1 MEVDGNGDVLAVSP
15 RPACGKKRPLSPSI
29 SPNDVADS
37 PKSTTSDEDDNP
49 WALSDD
55 EEEGE
60 YHGTYRPFTVD
71 DFPWVSSDD
80 DEQRVAVYSNPEI
93 SIRGPRPIRRFPAF
107 KPESRHSCDV
117 EYRLA
122 DESEISFSNVGTV
135 DCSHKGHCMSMDLVQ
150 FIDLKIVGYHHT
162 QPGCAKIFGFFA
174 ARDRVEPLRNYVYR
188 REIDNYEAV
197 TVKPKTGMARL
208 SLTSPAR
215 GIGIRSRVLFEFKLC
230 ICTEGP
236 PEDGPKGD
244 LIIEGCTEFSNMYET
259 KSSIQNR
266 RLYGDKCSLD
276 VKFAALVNAV
286 QAFVDVKILR
296 APDCGLNLNIYAK
309 TSGYDD
315 VIRLYQGVAEAGCK
329 ISSVVAVVIRSCV
342 YLRIEGTPKDDGLSQ
357 KLLPCGAWED
367 SFDTCYHGIVDKVV
381 NLDEFTTILVK
392 ITWRTLE

>member
-49 WALSDD
+49 WVLSDD

-71 DFPWVSSDD
+71 DFPRVSSDD

-150 FIDLKIVGYHHT
+150 FIDLKIAGYHHT

-367 SFDTCYHGIVDKVV
+367 RFDTCYHGIVDKVV

>member
-1 MEVDGNGDVLAVSP
+1 MEVDGDVLAASP
-15 RPACGKKRPLSPSI
+15 RPACGKKRPLSPSTP
-29 SPNDVADS
+29 PNDVADS
-37 PKSTTSDEDDNP
+37 SKSTTSDEEDDNP

-55 EEEGE
+55 EEEDE
-60 YHGTYRPFTVD
+60 YQGKYCPFTVD
-71 DFPWVSSDD
+71 NFPRVSSDD
-80 DEQRVAVYSNPEI
+80 DEQTVAVYMNPEI
-93 SIRGPRPIRRFPAF
+93 SIRGPRPLRRFPAF
-107 KPESRHSCDV
+107 KPESRHSCDL

-135 DCSHKGHCMSMDLVQ
+135 DCSHKGHCRSMDMVQ
-150 FIDLKIVGYHHT
+150 FIDLKIAGYQHA

-188 REIDNYEAV
+188 REIENHEAV
-197 TVKPKTGMARL
+197 TVKPKMGMARL

-230 ICTEGP
+230 ICTEDP

-244 LIIEGCTEFSNMYET
+244 LLIEGCTEISTMYTT

-286 QAFVDVKILR
+286 QAFVDVEILR
-296 APDCGLNLNIYAK
+296 APDCGLNLNLYAK
-309 TSGYDD
+309 TSGYND
-315 VIRLYQGVAEAGCK
+315 VICLYQGVAEAGCK

-392 ITWRTLE
+392 ITWRTLD